1 MDGRGTWL
9 YLCKQHGTW
18 NQSQEPCLALSAGSG
33 SGAGPCRRGPS
44 SVVQPSLLQGT
55 NLAGSVDLC
64 CCIRIRTRTASPC
77 KRRLECGVWAA
88 WRQVRTGALN
98 SYTQRTSE
106 PSQGVRPGGR
116 GTAPRACCSAVLGV
130 GCEGSEKGQI
140 VYITSDALH
149 CDALRCAVAACCILP
164 SSSTCGRSCVRPKV
178 VFAVDRC

>member
-18 NQSQEPCLALSAGSG
+18 SQSQEPCLALSAGSG

-77 KRRLECGVWAA
+77 KRRLECVWCGLHGDRYGLEHSLVHAANQRALAGGAA
-88 WRQVRTGALN
+88 WRKR
-98 SYTQRTSE
+98 QR
-106 PSQGVRPGGR
+106 PVHAVVQ
-116 GTAPRACCSAVLGV
+116 CWVLGV
-130 GCEGSEKGQI
+130 
-140 VYITSDALH
+140 
-149 CDALRCAVAACCILP
+149 RAAKRDKLF
-164 SSSTCGRSCVRPKV
+164 T
-178 VFAVDRC
+178 

>member
-33 SGAGPCRRGPS
+33 SGAGPCWRGPS

-77 KRRLECGVWAA
+77 KRRLECVVWAA
-88 WRQVRTGALN
+88 WRQVRTGAL
-98 SYTQRTSE
+98 TRTRSE
-106 PSQGVRPGGR
+106 PASPRR
-116 GTAPRACCSAVLGV
+116 GCGLAEEAAPRACCSAVLGA